1 MLRHQASA
9 GEMGLPAAARA
20 GLAQRVDDAQNDLR
34 STACFLACIA
44 KGITGAR
51 DLKRSV
57 RAWSSVENVTAHKY
71 FRRGWDMNKF
81 VILGLAGA
89 CLGGCASSQTTSL
102 APNIAHIDASGYV
115 TNQTAPT
122 TMRDAA
128 KTTLQAGYTHFRISD
143 ASGVGGEPANT
154 ACSGTSSWNGSWN
167 GSDGN
172 AAGSG
177 GGGCAPVFRLT
188 SKASVTVTMFRSGD
202 TGAAGAFDAQQVL
215 RQYGG

>member
-1 MLRHQASA
+1 
-9 GEMGLPAAARA
+9 
-20 GLAQRVDDAQNDLR
+20 
-34 STACFLACIA
+34 
-44 KGITGAR
+44 
-51 DLKRSV
+51 
-57 RAWSSVENVTAHKY
+57 
-71 FRRGWDMNKF
+71 MNKF

-89 CLGGCASSQTTSL
+89 CLGGCATSQTTPL
-102 APNIAHIDASGYV
+102 APNIAHIDASGYL

-128 KTTLQAGYTHFRISD
+128 KATLQAGYTHFRISD
-143 ASGVGGEPANT
+143 ASGAGGEPANT
-154 ACSGTSSWNGSWN
+154 ACSGGSSWN

-177 GGGCAPVFRLT
+177 GGECAPVFRLT

-202 TGAAGAFDAQQVL
+202 PGAAGAFEAQQVL